1 MIQIY
6 IFYVIIKNI
15 GELMKRLFRI
25 GSGLF
30 IYSIIPILS
39 WIVLSYVLGDN
50 RISNVFSITYAIQFI
65 WAILKYL
72 FGSGANIRKEKE
84 NNKNSVWNSIFWG
97 TIFSALIFAIPLI
110 FVDKYI
116 TFFGQDVEFY
126 RIYVIYGIAL
136 LFLQTLFSFIIEKLY
151 FEDKEKTANIHLFA
165 FNLTT
170 FSVLILSSL
179 IIPNTLIALL
189 LTLGVLLIY
198 IICLYVWQFEK
209 FKIDFTFFKNFKYE
223 SANIVSS
230 MFMLVIYLFGFKIAF
245 SAGAEY
251 LAALNII
258 GLCTD
263 TQWDMLGAISTVAK
277 VDISKN
283 RYDYKKEVKNAY
295 VYSSVVIASSIIM
308 SIILSVVN
316 KVVIE
321 IAIVYLA
328 FQVLDML
335 LHPYKSILSI
345 YTQLEYSATL
355 NTIISFTLK
364 GFRTLLS
371 VIILSPYCTEI
382 GQLLQGTLAFIIFAI
397 IRIAKYKVV
406 DNKLIVKNKNLITE
420 NNKKTLS

>member
-1 MIQIY
+1 
-6 IFYVIIKNI
+6 
-15 GELMKRLFRI
+15 MKRLFRI

-39 WIVLSYVLGDN
+39 WIVLSYVLGDH
-50 RISNVFSITYAIQFI
+50 RIANVFSITYAISFI

-84 NNKNSVWNSIFWG
+84 NNPNSVWNGIFWG

-116 TFFGQDVEFY
+116 EFFGQEVEFY

-136 LFLQTLFSFIIEKLY
+136 LFLQTLFSFIVEKLY
-151 FEDKEKTANIHLFA
+151 FEDKERLANIHLFA

-170 FSVLILSSL
+170 FIVLIFSS
-179 IIPNTLIALL
+179 IIISNTLIALL
-189 LTLGVLLIY
+189 LTLGVLLLY
-198 IICLYVWQFEK
+198 VICLYVWQFEK

-230 MFMLVIYLFGFKIAF
+230 LFMLVIYLFGFKNAF

-251 LAALNII
+251 LVALNIV

-283 RYDYKKEVKNAY
+283 RYDYKKEVKNAF
-295 VYSSVVIASSIIM
+295 VYASVVIASSIVMAIT
-308 SIILSVVN
+308 LSLINNVVLH
-316 KVVIE
+316 
-321 IAIVYLA
+321 IAIIYLT
-328 FQVLDML
+328 FQVVDML
-335 LHPYKSILSI
+335 LHPYKLILSI

-355 NTIISFTLK
+355 NTIITFTLK
-364 GFRTLLS
+364 GLRTLLS
-371 VIILSPYCTEI
+371 VVILSPYCTEI
-382 GQLLQGTLAFIIFAI
+382 GQLVQGALAFIIFTI
-397 IRIAKYKVV
+397 IRISKYKV
-406 DNKLIVKNKNLITE
+406 DGNKLIVKNKQ
-420 NNKKTLS
+420 LSIE

>member
-1 MIQIY
+1 M
-6 IFYVIIKNI
+6 
-15 GELMKRLFRI
+15 
-25 GSGLF
+25 
-30 IYSIIPILS
+30 
-39 WIVLSYVLGDN
+39 
-50 RISNVFSITYAIQFI
+50 
-65 WAILKYL
+65 
-72 FGSGANIRKEKE
+72 
-84 NNKNSVWNSIFWG
+84 
-97 TIFSALIFAIPLI
+97 
-110 FVDKYI
+110 
-116 TFFGQDVEFY
+116 
-126 RIYVIYGIAL
+126 
-136 LFLQTLFSFIIEKLY
+136 
-151 FEDKEKTANIHLFA
+151 
-165 FNLTT
+165 
-170 FSVLILSSL
+170 
-179 IIPNTLIALL
+179 
-189 LTLGVLLIY
+189 LLIY

-230 MFMLVIYLFGFKIAF
+230 VFMLIIYLFGFKVAF

-364 GFRTLLS
+364 GLRTLLS
-371 VIILSPYCTEI
+371 VVILSPYCTEI
-382 GQLLQGTLAFIIFAI
+382 GQLLQGALTFIIFAI
-397 IRIAKYKVV
+397 IRIAKYKVD

-420 NNKKTLS
+420 NNKKTLL